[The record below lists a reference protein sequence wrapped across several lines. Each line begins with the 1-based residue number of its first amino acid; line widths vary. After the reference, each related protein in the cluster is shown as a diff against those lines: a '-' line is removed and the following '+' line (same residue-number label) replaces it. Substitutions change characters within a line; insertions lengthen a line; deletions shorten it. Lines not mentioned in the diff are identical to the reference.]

1 MPRDV
6 FDSAD
11 AYEQYV
17 GRWSR
22 LAARDFLEWL
32 RPPLGLRWLDV
43 GSGTGAFTTTLL
55 TMAEPARVDG
65 VDPSPQFV
73 EHASSTVV
81 DPRACFSVGNA
92 MELPFE
98 DSTFGAAAA
107 ALVLNFVP
115 DPFVGVKEMR
125 RVVRAGGLVAAY
137 VWDYAGQMR
146 MMRVFW
152 DAAVELDPSAA
163 SLDEGS
169 RFVVCKPDALASCFS
184 TADLKDVSVT
194 AIDVNMR
201 FQDFD
206 DYWMPFLGGQ
216 APAPAYV
223 TSLPAEDRRRLRDLI
238 RGRLPIASD
247 GSIQIVS
254 RAWAVR
260 GAVPG

>member
-1 MPRDV
+1 MPPDV
-6 FDSAD
+6 FNSAD
-11 AYEQYV
+11 AYELYV

-73 EHASSTVV
+73 EHASSVV
-81 DPRACFSVGNA
+81 IDPRARFSVGNA
-92 MELPFE
+92 LELPFE

-115 DPFVGVKEMR
+115 DPLVGVKEMR
-125 RVVRAGGLVAAY
+125 RVVRSGGLVAAY
-137 VWDYAGQMR
+137 VWDYAGEMR

-169 RFVVCKPDALASCFS
+169 RFAVCKPDALAGCFLAAGLS
-184 TADLKDVSVT
+184 DVSVT
-194 AIDVNMR
+194 AIDVDMR
-201 FQDFD
+201 FRDFD

-216 APAPAYV
+216 APAPAYA
-223 TSLPAEDRRRLRDLI
+223 TSLPTEDRERLRELI
-238 RGRLPIASD
+238 RMRLPTASN

-260 GAVPG
+260 GTVPV